1 MSKNKMAILTGILLC
16 LSIFSGCK
24 NSTDTPASNQIVV
37 TYDFD
42 IYGVYPGTEASIVQ
56 IKLDKGSDVPLFPA
70 HIKSEYQGQVSI
82 FDWKLKDSDSVFDSS
97 TEVQEDI
104 YLVAVYKVADVTDL
118 GAKQIGDNK
127 ILVTWADVPNSV
139 YQISYYEG
147 KDGDVE
153 PVTENII
160 NDNNYII
167 KNVTEDTEYTISVK
181 RTSTLNDS
189 KLLKDTKD
197 VSITI
202 TTSQYSNHSE
212 WLMLMYM
219 DGDNNLNDPI
229 YLDLNEAESGLSKL
243 PEDSSVRV
251 VALWDGWDFKSNNN
265 NEDYSAFDNSIDY
278 AFTTAST
285 RLLELGADSRNL
297 YSGGNFYF
305 EGCKLSPETID
316 LTSTADWIVD
326 NEVDMA
332 SETTLENFLKW
343 AKERYSADH
352 IILQF
357 SNHGGGPRSATNA
370 KKYGRRSMC
379 WDETSSNGSSF
390 LKTSDVSKALKNA
403 GFGAS
408 NKIALIME
416 DVCLGGSLEEAYEL
430 KDYAEYYV
438 GSPNNVPGMGMDY
451 ISFVS
456 SLKKNATVEEVGC
469 NLIKSYRSNY
479 ELSESDWNKFIKDNP
494 DLTDLEISVLNQNAS
509 TLSFV
514 DLSKIDAVAEAVSN
528 LAQLIYNDKGTE
540 NRIVTDNQNLYFLGE
555 DGKYYDN
562 YGKSPGKNAKLY
574 EMYRWFAVKW
584 WTAYYGDPIYY
595 DGSFGCLK
603 DLGCMCVFMR
613 NYYPASLW
621 SELYSKTNAVTSALS
636 EAIIASWRD
645 GYTAP
650 TYYKIKG
657 ETCQNLLGTEDL
669 GLGLTINCSCWVNHQ
684 AADGKT
690 YKYQE
695 FADWY
700 KNELAFGKECS
711 SWTDL
716 INLWWGTSN

>member
-1 MSKNKMAILTGILLC
+1 MSKIKIAMLSGILLC
-16 LSIFSGCK
+16 LSVIMGCK
-24 NSTDTPASNQIVV
+24 NS
-37 TYDFD
+37 
-42 IYGVYPGTEASIVQ
+42 
-56 IKLDKGSDVPLFPA
+56 
-70 HIKSEYQGQVSI
+70 
-82 FDWKLKDSDSVFDSS
+82 
-97 TEVQEDI
+97 
-104 YLVAVYKVADVTDL
+104 
-118 GAKQIGDNK
+118 GDNE
-127 ILVTWADVPNSV
+127 IAPAPIVA
-139 YQISYYEG
+139 E
-147 KDGDVE
+147 
-153 PVTENII
+153 
-160 NDNNYII
+160 
-167 KNVTEDTEYTISVK
+167 
-181 RTSTLNDS
+181 ST
-189 KLLKDTKD
+189 
-197 VSITI
+197 
-202 TTSQYSNHSE
+202 E

-229 YLDLNEAESGLSKL
+229 YLDLNEAEYGLSQL
-243 PEDSSVRV
+243 PEDSSVRII
-251 VALWDGWDFKSNNN
+251 ALWDGWDFESN
-265 NEDYSAFDNSIDY
+265 NEDDDTSI
-278 AFTTAST
+278 FTEFPEAYQVQTAAT
-285 RLLELGADSRNL
+285 KLLELGADEHQL
-297 YSGGNFYF
+297 YTDEGGIYYDAVP
-305 EGCKLSPETID
+305 LSESTID
-316 LTSTADWIVD
+316 LTSTVDWIKND
-326 NEVDMA
+326 EVDMA

-343 AKERYSADH
+343 AKIRYPAEH

-357 SNHGGGPRSATNA
+357 SNHGGGPRSAANA

-479 ELSESDWNKFIKDNP
+479 EWSEAKWNKFIAANP
-494 DLTDLEISVLNQNAS
+494 NLTDLEISILNQDAS

-514 DLSKIDAVAEAVSN
+514 DLSKIDAVATAVSN
-528 LAQLIYNDKGTE
+528 LAQLIYNDKAAE
-540 NRIVTDNQNLYFLGE
+540 SRIVTDSQNLYFLGE
-555 DGKYYDN
+555 DGSYYDIDGN
-562 YGKSPGKNAKLY
+562 SPDENAQLF
-574 EMYRWFAVKW
+574 EMYRWFALKW

-603 DLGCMCVFMR
+603 DLGCMCIYMR
-613 NYYPASLW
+613 NYYPASVW
-621 SELYSKTNAVTSALS
+621 SELNTKTNAVTSALS
-636 EAIIASWRD
+636 DAIVASWRD

-657 ETCQNLLGTEDL
+657 EICQNLLGTEDL

-684 AADGKT
+684 AADGKI

-711 SWTDL
+711 AWTNL